1 MTILSSHPVEKT
13 LTAEILTTWLRA
25 QARDKSDWKIGTEH
39 EKFLFHKGTFRP
51 VAYEGEQ
58 GIGALLE
65 ALRTRYNMRPIM
77 EHDNIIGLLDDAGGS
92 ITLEPGGQFELSGAP
107 LKTLHQT
114 CKETGIHLKQMMSVT
129 AELEIMHA
137 WHWVSAALGT

>member
-1 MTILSSHPVEKT
+1 MTNFSFPQGEKT
-13 LTAEILTTWLRA
+13 LTAEMLSNWLQA
-25 QARDKSDWKIGTEH
+25 QAREKSDWKIGTEH

-51 VAYEGEQ
+51 VSYEGEQ

-65 ALRTRYNMRPIM
+65 ALRTRYDMRPIM
-77 EHDNIIGLLDDAGGS
+77 EHDNIIGLLDDAGCS

-114 CKETGIHLKQMMSVT
+114 CK
-129 AELEIMHA
+129 
-137 WHWVSAALGT
+137 